1 MNFKWHSSLFIFN
14 WLSICKEY
22 KLRTSLVVTVS
33 FQITNDRKCHTED
46 LGSSAEQSQ
55 TSRSSSSPFVDIDLE
70 NMTDSGSNN
79 QPGRSPKNKKSAIS
93 KFFIRLSLSKKQQNG
108 LNTPLSEEP
117 GTSKEGSTTMTHVN
131 SSYDSVAHSDL
142 SSESYYAAPRNS
154 PVTSRDI
161 PPDQSLQAKQ
171 HRLLRRLHSTLNE
184 ATVIVKE
191 FCFVQ
196 A

>member
-1 MNFKWHSSLFIFN
+1 MSHLKFFDRDFDNLRYLSVRREWYRRCSSDVQ
-14 WLSICKEY
+14 S
-22 KLRTSLVVTVS
+22 S
-33 FQITNDRKCHTED
+33 HHG
-46 LGSSAEQSQ
+46 GSSAEQSQ

-70 NMTDSGSNN
+70 NMTDSGSSN

-93 KFFIRLSLSKKQQNG
+93 KFFNRLSLSKKQQNE

-117 GTSKEGSTTMTHVN
+117 GTSEERSTTMTHVN

-142 SSESYYAAPRNS
+142 PSESYYAAPRNS
-154 PVTSRDI
+154 PVTSRDV

-171 HRLLRRLHSTLNE
+171 HHLLRRLHSTLNE

-191 FCFVQ
+191 FLVLYKRED
-196 A
+196 

>member
-1 MNFKWHSSLFIFN
+1 MYMPYPPEKKLAQNFDRIYNCQLPLAEWEDYH
-14 WLSICKEY
+14 
-22 KLRTSLVVTVS
+22 VV
-33 FQITNDRKCHTED
+33 IECEA
-46 LGSSAEQSQ
+46 GSSAEQSQ